1 MHRSALL
8 CTIAQTRIVPKE
20 YGQACV
26 APSGFLREYVQKGD
40 LQAQSDH
47 MNASTPD
54 AQVWARTLIHSRRTT
69 LPKRLTGPGPDAM
82 QKAAILEAAAAA
94 PDHDQLLPW
103 RFVEVGPGARAA
115 LGQAFVAALRER
127 DPQASTDECTQAQE
141 KAERSPWLLL
151 AIVRTAGGPQEIPA
165 HERVLSAGAAIQNM
179 LLMSTAMG
187 LGSALTSGKA
197 IASHPLREL
206 FKLGADEEAL
216 CFINIGHIVEQRKPR
231 VRPDVSAYFSTLSS
245 VEA

>member
-1 MHRSALL
+1 MIQAS
-8 CTIAQTRIVPKE
+8 IVLKE
-20 YGQACV
+20 YGQACA
-26 APSGFLREYVQKGD
+26 APSCPLWEYVQKGD
-40 LQAQSDH
+40 LQAQSDL
-47 MNASTPD
+47 MNASTSD

-69 LPKRLTGPGPDAM
+69 LPKRLTGPGPDAA

-103 RFVEVGPGARAA
+103 RFVEVGPGKRTA

-127 DPQASTDECTQAQE
+127 DPQATPDECAQAQE

-151 AIVRTAGGPQEIPA
+151 AIVRSAGDPQEIPA
-165 HERVLSAGAAIQNM
+165 QERVLSAGAAIQNM

-197 IASHPLREL
+197 MQASALRKL
-206 FKLGADEEAL
+206 FLLNDQEQAL
-216 CFINIGHIVEQRKPR
+216 CFVNIGHIRDQRSAR
-231 VRPDVSAYFSTLSS
+231 VRPN
-245 VEA
+245 VEAFFTVLN